1 MIAAKGTIRIF
12 IIIMNLNTTRQL
24 RLLRLMIPISMMISI
39 NSIGQS
45 SKFDAQGHRGCR
57 GLMPEN
63 TIPAM
68 FKAIDLGVT
77 TIEMDVVITSDG
89 KVLVSHDTYMNAD
102 ISTDPNG
109 KFIQAGEQY
118 KYNIYQM
125 TASEVQRWDVGLKP
139 HPKFPSQEKVKAVK
153 PLLSDLIDA
162 VEDYVKKQGRRPVR
176 YNIETKSNPST
187 DGKNHPDPERF
198 TALLMEVIRE
208 KKITKR
214 VTIQSFDKRTLQVLH
229 RTDPKV
235 SLSFLID
242 AKNRSKPED
251 LVKEL
256 GFKPGTISPAFQ
268 LVDQAYVDACH
279 KLGIK
284 VLPWTVNDKEGI
296 DRLKALGVDG
306 IISDYPNLFN

>member
-1 MIAAKGTIRIF
+1 M
-12 IIIMNLNTTRQL
+12 TRQH
-24 RLLRLMIPISMMISI
+24 RLLSLIMSFSMMISTNTI
-39 NSIGQS
+39 AQS
-45 SKFDAQGHRGCR
+45 KKFDAQGHRGCR

-68 FKAIDLGVT
+68 LKAIDLGVT

-89 KVLVSHDTYMNAD
+89 KVLVSHDAYMNAD

-109 KFIQAGEQY
+109 KFIQPGEQY

-125 TASEVQRWDVGLKP
+125 TAEEVQRWDVGLKP
-139 HPKFPSQEKVKAVK
+139 HPKFPAQERVKAVK

-162 VEDYVKKQGRRPVR
+162 VESYVKQQGKRPIL

-187 DGKNHPDPERF
+187 DGKNHPVPEQF
-198 TALLMEVIRE
+198 TALLMEVIRN

-242 AKNRSKPED
+242 AKNRAMPGD

-256 GFKPGTISPAFQ
+256 GFKPATISPAFQ
-268 LVDQAYVDACH
+268 LVDQPYVDACH

-284 VLPWTVNDKEGI
+284 VLPWTVNDKAGI

-306 IISDYPNLFN
+306 IISDYPNLFNLRP